1 MSSDRNVPA
10 ATRHGRRSGAAKSVA
25 DLNPFDRHLAPGT
38 HLLLDDDSAVIVP
51 APMWSAVNGA
61 RPGVAIPVPPSRRR
75 SRMTVGMRGP
85 RQDPTLPIR
94 TRDDGRFASNRWARW
109 PGMKKP
115 RRVGPGGAKVSSCRE
130 GGHHPSDLALL
141 RGWLEHRRPGS
152 LVTDRRCLLRN
163 PHPLAP

>member
-25 DLNPFDRHLAPGT
+25 DLNPFDGHLAPGT

-75 SRMTVGMRGP
+75 SRMTVGITVLPRGA
-85 RQDPTLPIR
+85 DIST
-94 TRDDGRFASNRWARW
+94 FA
-109 PGMKKP
+109 
-115 RRVGPGGAKVSSCRE
+115 VFGAILHGLSHDTVECR
-130 GGHHPSDLALL
+130 
-141 RGWLEHRRPGS
+141 
-152 LVTDRRCLLRN
+152 
-163 PHPLAP
+163 